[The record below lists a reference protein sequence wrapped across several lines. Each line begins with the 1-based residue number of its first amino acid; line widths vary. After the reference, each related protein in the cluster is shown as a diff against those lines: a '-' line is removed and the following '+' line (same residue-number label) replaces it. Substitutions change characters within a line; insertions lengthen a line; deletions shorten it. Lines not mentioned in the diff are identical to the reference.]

1 MEVSQGSAAPAADT
15 AGGSDQNTGADGN
28 PAAVEVPEWKKQKHK
43 YKAAG
48 QEYEVDY
55 DELVKRAEKGHGA
68 EKRFAEASKMEKEI
82 KGRLQKLS
90 DPQSEDFDE
99 LINLIGF
106 DKAKKFADKLVWEQI
121 QWDELPD
128 HEKRS
133 RIAQQR
139 ADEAE
144 SKLKSYEETAEGSK
158 KTQMA
163 TQAMQVIDQ
172 EIKAV
177 LEAGRKDGLSV
188 ADIPEA
194 TELIVDEML
203 NYLTYCDEQEAEGK
217 PIRQAPP
224 THRDVLQKIQERE
237 DARSGSYIKRLSV
250 EQLKKALSKDQ
261 LSALRKAEI
270 EQLYAPTQPAG
281 RSTKQSSDSEVPKS
295 QGKKSMSTNNFF
307 DNLDKKY
314 GV

>member
-1 MEVSQGSAAPAADT
+1 MDVAQGSAAPAADT
-15 AGGSDQNTGADGN
+15 AGGSDQNTGTGSE
-28 PAAVEVPEWKKQKHK
+28 PAAVEIPEWKKQKHR
-43 YKAAG
+43 YKAGG
-48 QEYEVDY
+48 QDYEVDY

-82 KGRLQKLS
+82 KSRLHKLS
-90 DPQSEDFDE
+90 DPQSEDFDD

-121 QWDELPD
+121 EWDELPD

-133 RIAQQR
+133 RISQQR

-144 SKLKSYEETAEGSK
+144 SKLRSYEETAEGSK

-172 EIKAV
+172 EIKQV
-177 LEAGRKDGLSV
+177 LEAGRKEGLSV

-224 THRDVLQKIQERE
+224 SHRDVLQRIQERE
-237 DARSGSYIKRLSV
+237 DARTGSHIKRLTL

-261 LSALRKAEI
+261 LSQLRKAEI

-281 RSTKQSSDSEVPKS
+281 RSTKPSNDSDVPRS
-295 QGKKSMSTNNFF
+295 NGKKVMSTNDFF
-307 DNLDKKY
+307 KNLDSKF